1 MEFMWKPKFESLK
14 GTEQVSANPGLF
26 THITHELYQGGC
38 GIDLYVYQS
47 DYTYM
52 ESLFKTKTANL

>member
-14 GTEQVSANPGLF
+14 GSDQVSANPGLF

-52 ESLFKTKTANL
+52 ESLII